1 MIEENNKQKKAAP
14 VQEQPQPTAVQ
25 PASTS
30 AVQAPA
36 AQPQPQPGA
45 GAAMAQP
52 ASGMVQPAQA
62 GTKMSTLDRI
72 IKPRLA
78 DNTTAKFEQPLARP
92 AEIADRQE
100 MDNAKPYRTKDG
112 FTYKANTGKLYDDQG
127 RELSPFAYAL
137 ELSDKNR
144 MTPEEKAA
152 EAKRER
158 RAKIFSAIGDGISA
172 LANVFFTSKGAPDM
186 YDPSTSM
193 SAKTKAY
200 WDKLNAER
208 KANEDKYNDLLLGAY
223 KADRAD
229 KDAKDKW
236 QQQLEQMK
244 IELERKNEAEMYKR
258 GKDAADAKYRKEKD
272 DADRTSR
279 EKIASS
285 QIEAAN
291 RRAAADRSQR
301 QTQFD
306 IRYGGKGGGNKSK
319 YTFSLG
325 RGKGSVSVD
334 SDAVNDANVRQIY
347 DRLPEEVRRTAQERY
362 KTAKTVGNGLSV
374 YAKDKNGK
382 LIYGPDGKLVPEYQ
396 QLSKNEMLEV
406 IGANLED
413 NPDLENDIRELAG
426 QPGKKKPNPM
436 GGGQAQNGSGKK
448 PNPMN

>member
-1 MIEENNKQKKAAP
+1 MIEENNKQKKAVP
-14 VQEQPQPTAVQ
+14 VQEQPQPAAV
-25 PASTS
+25 PPVNTS

-36 AQPQPQPGA
+36 AQPQPDA
-45 GAAMAQP
+45 GADMAQP
-52 ASGMVQPAQA
+52 ASGVAQPAQT

-78 DNTTAKFEQPLARP
+78 DNTAVKFEQPLARP
-92 AEIADRQE
+92 AEIASKQE
-100 MDNAKPYRTKDG
+100 MDNARPYKTKDG

-127 RELSPFAYAL
+127 RELSPFAYAV
-137 ELSDKNR
+137 ELADKNR

-158 RAKIFSAIGDGISA
+158 RTKIFSAIGDGISA
-172 LANVFFTSKGAPDM
+172 LANLYFTSKGAPDM
-186 YDPSTSM
+186 YNPSTSM

-223 KADRAD
+223 KADNAD
-229 KDAKDKW
+229 RDAKDKW
-236 QQQLEQMK
+236 QQQLEQWK
-244 IELERKNEAEMYKR
+244 IEMERKNEAETYKR

-279 EKIASS
+279 EKIAAS

-325 RGKGSVSVD
+325 RGKGTVSVD

-362 KTAKTVGNGLSV
+362 KTAKIDNGYTV

>member
-1 MIEENNKQKKAAP
+1 MIEENNKQKKAVP
-14 VQEQPQPTAVQ
+14 VQEQPQPAAV
-25 PASTS
+25 PPVNTST
-30 AVQAPA
+30 VQAPA
-36 AQPQPQPGA
+36 AQPQPGA
-45 GAAMAQP
+45 GADMAQP
-52 ASGMVQPAQA
+52 ASGVAQQA
-62 GTKMSTLDRI
+62 QTGTKMSTLDRI

-78 DNTTAKFEQPLARP
+78 DNTAVKFEQPLARP

-158 RAKIFSAIGDGISA
+158 RAKIFSAIGDGLSA
-172 LANVFFTSKGAPDM
+172 LANVYFTSKGAPDM
-186 YDPSTSM
+186 YNPSTSM

-236 QQQLEQMK
+236 QQQFEQLK
-244 IELERKNEAEMYKR
+244 IEMEQKNENERYR
-258 GKDAADAKYRKEKD
+258 RDKDAADAKYRKEKD

-279 EKIASS
+279 EKIAAS

-362 KTAKTVGNGLSV
+362 KTAKTDNGLTV
-374 YAKDKNGK
+374 YAKDKNGN
-382 LIYGPDGKLVPEYQ
+382 LIYGPDGNLVPEYQ

-426 QPGKKKPNPM
+426 QPWKKKPNPM

>member
-14 VQEQPQPTAVQ
+14 VQEQPQPTAVP

-30 AVQAPA
+30 TVQAPTA
-36 AQPQPQPGA
+36 QPQPGA
-45 GAAMAQP
+45 GADMAQP
-52 ASGMVQPAQA
+52 ASGVAQQSQT
-62 GTKMSTLDRI
+62 GTRMSTLDRI

-78 DNTTAKFEQPLARP
+78 DNTAVKFEQPLARP

-172 LANVFFTSKGAPDM
+172 LANLYFTSKGAPDM
-186 YDPSTSM
+186 YNPSTSM

-208 KANEDKYNDLLLGAY
+208 KANEDKYNELLLGAY
-223 KADRAD
+223 KADKAD

-236 QQQLEQMK
+236 QQQLEQWK
-244 IELERKNEAEMYKR
+244 IEMERKNEAEMYKR

-272 DADRTSR
+272 DADRSSR
-279 EKIASS
+279 ENIAAS

-334 SDAVNDANVRQIY
+334 SDAVNDANVKQIW
-347 DRLPEEVRRTAQERY
+347 DRLPDDVKQQAQEYY
-362 KTAKTVGNGLSV
+362 KTAKTNEFGVPIYARDENGNIRKDENGNKVLV
-374 YAKDKNGK
+374 YKP
-382 LIYGPDGKLVPEYQ
+382 LT
-396 QLSKNEMLEV
+396 KNEMLEV
-406 IGANLED
+406 IGANLD
-413 NPDLENDIRELAG
+413 GNPDLENDIRELAG

>member
-36 AQPQPQPGA
+36 AQPQPGA

-223 KADRAD
+223 KADKAD

-244 IELERKNEAEMYKR
+244 IEMERKNEAEMYKR

-272 DADRTSR
+272 DADRSSR
-279 EKIASS
+279 ENIAAS

-306 IRYGGKGGGNKSK
+306 IRYGGKGSGNKSK

-325 RGKGSVSVD
+325 RGKGTVSVD

-362 KTAKTVGNGLSV
+362 KTAKIDNGYTV

>member
-1 MIEENNKQKKAAP
+1 MIEENNKQKKAVP
-14 VQEQPQPTAVQ
+14 VQEQPQPTAVP

-30 AVQAPA
+30 TVQAPTA
-36 AQPQPQPGA
+36 QPQPGA
-45 GAAMAQP
+45 GADMAQP
-52 ASGMVQPAQA
+52 ASGVAQQA
-62 GTKMSTLDRI
+62 QTGTRMSTLDRI

-78 DNTTAKFEQPLARP
+78 DNTAVKFEHPLARP

-100 MDNAKPYRTKDG
+100 MDSAKPYRTKDG

-127 RELSPFAYAL
+127 RELSPFTYAL

-158 RAKIFSAIGDGISA
+158 RTKIFSAIGDGIAA
-172 LANVFFTSKGAPDM
+172 LANVYFTSKGAPDM
-186 YDPSTSM
+186 YNPSTSM

-223 KADRAD
+223 KADKAD
-229 KDAKDKW
+229 RDAKDKW
-236 QQQLEQMK
+236 QQQLEQWK
-244 IELERKNEAEMYKR
+244 IEMERKNEAETYKR

-272 DADRTSR
+272 DADRSSR
-279 EKIASS
+279 ENIAAS
-285 QIEAAN
+285 QIAAAN
-291 RRAAADRSQR
+291 KRAAADRSQR

-325 RGKGSVSVD
+325 RGKGTVSVD
-334 SDAVNDANVRQIY
+334 SDAINDANVRQIY

-362 KTAKTVGNGLSV
+362 KTAKTDNGYTV

-396 QLSKNEMLEV
+396 QLSKNEILEV

>member
-1 MIEENNKQKKAAP
+1 MIEENNKQKKAVP

-25 PASTS
+25 PESTS

-36 AQPQPQPGA
+36 AQPQPGA
-45 GAAMAQP
+45 GADMAQP
-52 ASGMVQPAQA
+52 ASGAVQPAQA

-172 LANVFFTSKGAPDM
+172 LANVYFTSKGAPDM
-186 YDPSTSM
+186 YNPSTSM

-223 KADRAD
+223 KADKAD

-236 QQQLEQMK
+236 RQQMEQWK
-244 IELERKNEAEMYKR
+244 IEMEQKNENERYR
-258 GKDAADAKYRKEKD
+258 RDKDDADAKYRKEKD
-272 DADRTSR
+272 DADRSSR
-279 EKIASS
+279 ENIAAS

-306 IRYGGKGGGNKSK
+306 IRYGGKGSGNKSK

-325 RGKGSVSVD
+325 RGKGTVSVD
-334 SDAVNDANVRQIY
+334 SDAINDANVRQIY

-362 KTAKTVGNGLSV
+362 KTAKTDNGYNV

-406 IGANLED
+406 IGANLEG

>member
-1 MIEENNKQKKAAP
+1 MIEENNKQKKAVP
-14 VQEQPQPTAVQ
+14 VQEQPQPTAVP

-30 AVQAPA
+30 TVQAPTA
-36 AQPQPQPGA
+36 QPQPGA
-45 GAAMAQP
+45 GADMAQP
-52 ASGMVQPAQA
+52 ASGAVQPAQA

-172 LANVFFTSKGAPDM
+172 LANVYFTSKGAPDM
-186 YDPSTSM
+186 YNPSTSM

-223 KADRAD
+223 KADKAD

-236 QQQLEQMK
+236 QQQLEQWK
-244 IELERKNEAEMYKR
+244 IEMERKNEAEMYKR

-272 DADRTSR
+272 DADRSSR
-279 EKIASS
+279 ENIAAS

-306 IRYGGKGGGNKSK
+306 IRYGGKGSGNKSK

-325 RGKGSVSVD
+325 RGKGTVSVD

-362 KTAKTVGNGLSV
+362 KTAKIDNGYTV

-436 GGGQAQNGSGKK
+436 GGGQVQNGSGKK

>member
-1 MIEENNKQKKAAP
+1 MIEENNKQKKAVP
-14 VQEQPQPTAVQ
+14 VQEQPQPTAV
-25 PASTS
+25 PPVNTST
-30 AVQAPA
+30 VQAPA
-36 AQPQPQPGA
+36 AQPQPDA
-45 GAAMAQP
+45 GADMAQP
-52 ASGMVQPAQA
+52 ASGVAQTA
-62 GTKMSTLDRI
+62 QTGTKMSTLDRI

-78 DNTTAKFEQPLARP
+78 DNNTTAKFEQPLARP

-223 KADRAD
+223 KADKAD

-236 QQQLEQMK
+236 RQQLEQMK

-362 KTAKTVGNGLSV
+362 KTAKTDNGITV

-382 LIYGPDGKLVPEYQ
+382 LIYGPDGNLVPEYQ

>member
-36 AQPQPQPGA
+36 AQPQPGA
-45 GAAMAQP
+45 GAAIAQP
-52 ASGMVQPAQA
+52 ASGMVQSAQA
-62 GTKMSTLDRI
+62 GTNMSTLDRI

-78 DNTTAKFEQPLARP
+78 DNTTAKFEQPLAPP

-112 FTYKANTGKLYDDQG
+112 FTYKSNTGKLYDDQG

-223 KADRAD
+223 KADNAD

-236 QQQLEQMK
+236 RQQLEQMK

-325 RGKGSVSVD
+325 RGKGTVSVD

-362 KTAKTVGNGLSV
+362 KTAKTDNGLTV
-374 YAKDKNGK
+374 YAKDKNGE
-382 LIYGPDGKLVPEYQ
+382 LIYGPDGNLVPEYQ

>member
-1 MIEENNKQKKAAP
+1 MIEENNKQKKAVP
-14 VQEQPQPTAVQ
+14 VQEQPQPTAVP

-30 AVQAPA
+30 TVQAPM
-36 AQPQPQPGA
+36 AQPQPDA
-45 GAAMAQP
+45 GADMAQP
-52 ASGMVQPAQA
+52 ASGVAQQA
-62 GTKMSTLDRI
+62 QTGTRMSTLDRI

-78 DNTTAKFEQPLARP
+78 DNTAVKFEQPLARP
-92 AEIADRQE
+92 AEIAGKQE

-127 RELSPFAYAL
+127 RELSPFAYAV
-137 ELSDKNR
+137 ELADKNR

-158 RAKIFSAIGDGISA
+158 RTKIFSAIGDGIAA
-172 LANVFFTSKGAPDM
+172 LANVYFTSKGAPDM
-186 YDPSTSM
+186 YNPSTSM

-223 KADRAD
+223 KADNAD
-229 KDAKDKW
+229 RDAKDKW
-236 QQQLEQMK
+236 RQQLEQWK
-244 IELERKNEAEMYKR
+244 IEMERKNEAETYKR

-272 DADRTSR
+272 DADRSSR
-279 EKIASS
+279 ENIAAS

-362 KTAKTVGNGLSV
+362 KTAKTDNGLTV

-382 LIYGPDGKLVPEYQ
+382 LIYGPDGNLVPEYQ

-413 NPDLENDIRELAG
+413 NPDLANDIRELAG

>member
-1 MIEENNKQKKAAP
+1 MIEENNKQKKAVP
-14 VQEQPQPTAVQ
+14 VQEQPQPTAVP

-30 AVQAPA
+30 TVQAPKA
-36 AQPQPQPGA
+36 QPQPGA
-45 GAAMAQP
+45 GADMAQP
-52 ASGMVQPAQA
+52 ASGVAQQA
-62 GTKMSTLDRI
+62 QTGTRMSTLDRI

-78 DNTTAKFEQPLARP
+78 DNMTAKFEQPLAPP

-100 MDNAKPYRTKDG
+100 MDSAKPYRTKDG

-127 RELSPFAYAL
+127 RELSPFTYAL

-158 RAKIFSAIGDGISA
+158 RTKIFSAIGDGIAA
-172 LANVFFTSKGAPDM
+172 LANVYFTSKGAPDM
-186 YDPSTSM
+186 YNPSTSM

-223 KADRAD
+223 KADKAD
-229 KDAKDKW
+229 RDAKDKW
-236 QQQLEQMK
+236 QQQLEQWK
-244 IELERKNEAEMYKR
+244 IEMERKNEAETYKR

-272 DADRTSR
+272 DADRSSR
-279 EKIASS
+279 ENIAAS

-362 KTAKTVGNGLSV
+362 KTEKIDNGYTV

-413 NPDLENDIRELAG
+413 NPDLANDIRELAG

>member
-1 MIEENNKQKKAAP
+1 MIEENNNQKKAVP

-25 PASTS
+25 PESTS

-36 AQPQPQPGA
+36 AQPQPGA
-45 GAAMAQP
+45 GAGMSQP
-52 ASGMVQPAQA
+52 ASGTVQPAQA
-62 GTKMSTLDRI
+62 GTKMTTLDRI

-223 KADRAD
+223 KADKAD

-272 DADRTSR
+272 DADRSSR
-279 EKIASS
+279 ENIAAS

-306 IRYGGKGGGNKSK
+306 IRYGGKGSGNKSK

-362 KTAKTVGNGLSV
+362 KTAKTVGNGLPV

-382 LIYGPDGKLVPEYQ
+382 LIYGPDGNLVPEYQ

-406 IGANLED
+406 IGANLD
-413 NPDLENDIRELAG
+413 GNPDLENDIRELAG

-436 GGGQAQNGSGKK
+436 GGGQAQNGGGKK

>member
-25 PASTS
+25 PESTS

-52 ASGMVQPAQA
+52 ASGAVQPAQA

-172 LANVFFTSKGAPDM
+172 LANVYFTSKGAPDM
-186 YDPSTSM
+186 YNPSTSM

-223 KADRAD
+223 KADKAD

-236 QQQLEQMK
+236 QQQLEQWK
-244 IELERKNEAEMYKR
+244 IEMERKNEAEMYKR

-272 DADRTSR
+272 DADRSSR
-279 EKIASS
+279 ENIAAS

-362 KTAKTVGNGLSV
+362 KTAKTVGNGLPV

-382 LIYGPDGKLVPEYQ
+382 LIYGPDGNLVPEYQ

-406 IGANLED
+406 IGANLEG

>member
-1 MIEENNKQKKAAP
+1 MIEENNKQKKAVP
-14 VQEQPQPTAVQ
+14 VQEQPQPAAAPPVNT
-25 PASTS
+25 ST
-30 AVQAPA
+30 VQAPTA
-36 AQPQPQPGA
+36 QPQPGA
-45 GAAMAQP
+45 GADMAQP
-52 ASGMVQPAQA
+52 ASGVAQPAQT
-62 GTKMSTLDRI
+62 GTRMSTLDRI

-78 DNTTAKFEQPLARP
+78 DNMTAKFEQPLAPP

-158 RAKIFSAIGDGISA
+158 RAKIFSAIGDGLSA
-172 LANVFFTSKGAPDM
+172 LANVYFTSKGAPDM
-186 YDPSTSM
+186 YNPSTSM

-223 KADRAD
+223 KADKAD

-236 QQQLEQMK
+236 QQQLEQWK
-244 IELERKNEAEMYKR
+244 IEMERKNEAEMYKR

-272 DADRTSR
+272 DADRSSR
-279 EKIASS
+279 ENIAAS

-334 SDAVNDANVRQIY
+334 SDAVNDANVKQIW
-347 DRLPEEVRRTAQERY
+347 DRLPDDVKQQAQEYY
-362 KTAKTVGNGLSV
+362 KTAKTNEFGVPIYARDENGNIRKDENGNKVLV
-374 YAKDKNGK
+374 YKP
-382 LIYGPDGKLVPEYQ
+382 LT
-396 QLSKNEMLEV
+396 KNEMLEV

>member
-14 VQEQPQPTAVQ
+14 VQEQPQPTAVP

-30 AVQAPA
+30 TVQAPTA
-36 AQPQPQPGA
+36 QPQPGA
-45 GAAMAQP
+45 GADMAQP
-52 ASGMVQPAQA
+52 ASGVAQQSQT
-62 GTKMSTLDRI
+62 GTRMSTLDRI

-78 DNTTAKFEQPLARP
+78 DNTAVKFEQPLARP

-127 RELSPFAYAL
+127 RELSPFTYAL

-172 LANVFFTSKGAPDM
+172 LANLYFTSKGAPDM

-223 KADRAD
+223 KADKAD
-229 KDAKDKW
+229 KEAKDKW

-244 IELERKNEAEMYKR
+244 IEMERKNEAEMYKR

-272 DADRTSR
+272 DADRSSR
-279 EKIASS
+279 ENIAAS

-334 SDAVNDANVRQIY
+334 SDAVNDANVKQIW
-347 DRLPEEVRRTAQERY
+347 DRLPDDVKQQAQEYY
-362 KTAKTVGNGLSV
+362 KTAKTNEFGVPIYARDENGNIRKDENGNKVLV
-374 YAKDKNGK
+374 YKP
-382 LIYGPDGKLVPEYQ
+382 LT
-396 QLSKNEMLEV
+396 KNEMLEV
-406 IGANLED
+406 IGANLD
-413 NPDLENDIRELAG
+413 GNPDLENDIRELAG

-436 GGGQAQNGSGKK
+436 GSGQAQNGSGKK

>member
-14 VQEQPQPTAVQ
+14 VQEQSQPTAVQ

-36 AQPQPQPGA
+36 AQPQPGA
-45 GAAMAQP
+45 DTAVAQP

-223 KADRAD
+223 KADKAD

-236 QQQLEQMK
+236 RQQLEQMK

-362 KTAKTVGNGLSV
+362 KTAKTDNGYTV

-382 LIYGPDGKLVPEYQ
+382 LIYGPDGNLVPEYQ

>member
-1 MIEENNKQKKAAP
+1 MIEENNNQKKAAP
-14 VQEQPQPTAVQ
+14 VQEQSQPTAVP

-36 AQPQPQPGA
+36 AQPQPDA
-45 GAAMAQP
+45 GADMAQP
-52 ASGMVQPAQA
+52 ASGAVQPAQA
-62 GTKMSTLDRI
+62 GTKMTTLDRI

-158 RAKIFSAIGDGISA
+158 RSKIFSAIGDGISA
-172 LANVFFTSKGAPDM
+172 LANVYFTSKGAPDM
-186 YDPSTSM
+186 YNPSTSM

-223 KADRAD
+223 KADKAD

-244 IELERKNEAEMYKR
+244 IEMERKNEAEMYKR

-272 DADRTSR
+272 DADRSSR
-279 EKIASS
+279 ENIAAS

-362 KTAKTVGNGLSV
+362 KTAKTVGNGLPV

-382 LIYGPDGKLVPEYQ
+382 LIYGPDGNLVPEYQ

-406 IGANLED
+406 IGANLEG

>member
-1 MIEENNKQKKAAP
+1 MIEENNKQKKAVP
-14 VQEQPQPTAVQ
+14 VQDQPQPAAVP

-36 AQPQPQPGA
+36 AQPQPGA
-45 GAAMAQP
+45 GADMAQP
-52 ASGMVQPAQA
+52 ASGAVQPAQA

-100 MDNAKPYRTKDG
+100 MDNAKPYKTKDG

-172 LANVFFTSKGAPDM
+172 LANVYFTSKGAPDM
-186 YDPSTSM
+186 YNPSTSM

-223 KADRAD
+223 KADKAD

-236 QQQLEQMK
+236 QQQLEQWK
-244 IELERKNEAEMYKR
+244 IEMERKNDAEMYKR

-272 DADRTSR
+272 DADRSSR
-279 EKIASS
+279 ENIAAS

-362 KTAKTVGNGLSV
+362 KTAKIDNGYTV

-436 GGGQAQNGSGKK
+436 GGGQAQNGRGKK

>member
-1 MIEENNKQKKAAP
+1 MIEENNKQKKAVP

-25 PASTS
+25 PESTS

-36 AQPQPQPGA
+36 AQPQPGA
-45 GAAMAQP
+45 GADMAQP
-52 ASGMVQPAQA
+52 ASGAVQPAQA

-172 LANVFFTSKGAPDM
+172 LANVYFTSKGAPDM
-186 YDPSTSM
+186 YNPSTSM

-223 KADRAD
+223 KADKAD

-236 QQQLEQMK
+236 QQQLEQWK
-244 IELERKNEAEMYKR
+244 IEMERKNEAEMYKR
-258 GKDAADAKYRKEKD
+258 GKDAADARYRKEKD
-272 DADRTSR
+272 DADRSSR
-279 EKIASS
+279 ENIAAS
-285 QIEAAN
+285 QIAAAN
-291 RRAAADRSQR
+291 KRAAADRSQR

-306 IRYGGKGGGNKSK
+306 IRYGGKGSGNKSK

-325 RGKGSVSVD
+325 RGKGTVSVD
-334 SDAVNDANVRQIY
+334 SDAINDANVRQIY

-362 KTAKTVGNGLSV
+362 KTAKTVGNGLPV

-382 LIYGPDGKLVPEYQ
+382 LIYGPDGNLVPEYQ

>member
-1 MIEENNKQKKAAP
+1 MIEENNKQKKAVP

-25 PASTS
+25 PESTS

-36 AQPQPQPGA
+36 AQPQPGA
-45 GAAMAQP
+45 GADMAQP
-52 ASGMVQPAQA
+52 ASGAVQPAQA

-112 FTYKANTGKLYDDQG
+112 FTYKANTGKLHDDKG

-172 LANVFFTSKGAPDM
+172 LANVYFTSKGAPDM
-186 YDPSTSM
+186 YNPSTSM

-223 KADRAD
+223 KADKAD

-236 QQQLEQMK
+236 QQQLEQWK
-244 IELERKNEAEMYKR
+244 IEMERKNEAEMYKR
-258 GKDAADAKYRKEKD
+258 GKDAADAKYRREKD
-272 DADRTSR
+272 DADRSSR
-279 EKIASS
+279 ENIAAS

-325 RGKGSVSVD
+325 RGKGTVSVD
-334 SDAVNDANVRQIY
+334 SDAINDANVRQIY

-362 KTAKTVGNGLSV
+362 KTAKTDNGLPV

-382 LIYGPDGKLVPEYQ
+382 LIYGPDGELVPEYQ

-406 IGANLED
+406 IGANLEG

-436 GGGQAQNGSGKK
+436 GGGQSQNGSGKK

>member
-1 MIEENNKQKKAAP
+1 MIEENNKQKKAVP
-14 VQEQPQPTAVQ
+14 VQEQPQPTAVP

-30 AVQAPA
+30 TVQAPA
-36 AQPQPQPGA
+36 AQPDA
-45 GAAMAQP
+45 GADMAQP
-52 ASGMVQPAQA
+52 ASGAVQPAQT

-78 DNTTAKFEQPLARP
+78 DNMTAKFEQPLAPP

-158 RAKIFSAIGDGISA
+158 RAKIFSAIGDGLSA
-172 LANVFFTSKGAPDM
+172 LANVYFTSKGAPDM
-186 YDPSTSM
+186 YNPSTSM

-223 KADRAD
+223 KADKAD

-236 QQQLEQMK
+236 QQQLEQWK
-244 IELERKNEAEMYKR
+244 IEMERKNEAETYKR
-258 GKDAADAKYRKEKD
+258 GKDAADAKSRKEKD

-279 EKIASS
+279 EKIAAS

-306 IRYGGKGGGNKSK
+306 IRYGGKSGGNKSK

-325 RGKGSVSVD
+325 RGKGTVSVD

-362 KTAKTVGNGLSV
+362 KTAKTDNGLTV
-374 YAKDKNGK
+374 YAKDKNGN
-382 LIYGPDGKLVPEYQ
+382 LIYGPDGNLVPEYQ

-406 IGANLED
+406 IGANLD
-413 NPDLENDIRELAG
+413 GNPDLENDIRELAG

>member
-1 MIEENNKQKKAAP
+1 MIEENNKQKKAVP

-25 PASTS
+25 PESTS

-36 AQPQPQPGA
+36 AQPQPGA
-45 GAAMAQP
+45 GADMAQP
-52 ASGMVQPAQA
+52 ASGAVQPAQA
-62 GTKMSTLDRI
+62 DTKMSTLDRI

-112 FTYKANTGKLYDDQG
+112 FTYKANTGKLYDDKG

-172 LANVFFTSKGAPDM
+172 LANVYFTSKGAPDM
-186 YDPSTSM
+186 YNPSTSM

-223 KADRAD
+223 KADKAD

-236 QQQLEQMK
+236 QQQLEQWK
-244 IELERKNEAEMYKR
+244 IEMERKNEAEMYKR
-258 GKDAADAKYRKEKD
+258 GKDAADAKYRREKD
-272 DADRTSR
+272 DADRSSR
-279 EKIASS
+279 ESIAAS

-325 RGKGSVSVD
+325 RGKGTVSVD
-334 SDAVNDANVRQIY
+334 SDAINDANVRQIY

-362 KTAKTVGNGLSV
+362 KTAKTDNGLPV

-382 LIYGPDGKLVPEYQ
+382 LIYGPDGELVPEYQ

-406 IGANLED
+406 IGANLEG

-436 GGGQAQNGSGKK
+436 GGGQSQNGSGKK